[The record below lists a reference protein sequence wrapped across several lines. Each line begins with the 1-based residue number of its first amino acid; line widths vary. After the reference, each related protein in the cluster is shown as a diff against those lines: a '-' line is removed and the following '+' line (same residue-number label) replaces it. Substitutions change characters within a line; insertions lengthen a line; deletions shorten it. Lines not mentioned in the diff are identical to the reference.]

1 MTEMLT
7 WPPPGCGAGLALL
20 RCANA
25 MNESEAAGANFFRIL
40 PLYIV
45 IFIGFLGYSLMITIL
60 TPMILDD
67 SGGILASL
75 PFRVD
80 RTIVLGVVLALY
92 PLGQFFGSPVMGAL
106 SDRFGRR
113 PVLLASL
120 AVTTACYAVFAYSIE
135 IKNLPLLMA
144 ISIITGLAEANIV
157 IAQSSVADVS
167 TADTRSRL
175 FGYVYLSASSA
186 YVVGP
191 LLGGKLADPSI
202 APWFGYATPYW
213 AVFFLLIA
221 TLAFTFAVFRETHPL
236 ESRRAVSYTEAFT
249 GLLRVFDPGRTR
261 IIFLVNFLVYLAVF
275 GFFRSYPMYLVDEYK
290 MNVEQVSDFIAWVAV
305 PIVLAN
311 LWITGFLAKRY
322 PPRTIANYSVA
333 LFAVFMIAVVVPT
346 DERAL
351 WVTLFLAG
359 IALAVALP
367 ACAAML
373 SLMVSERE
381 QGRVLGSN
389 QSLQVG
395 AEALSGFAA
404 GLLAA
409 VFFKLPLIALAGVAA
424 LAAGVL
430 AVRGRGGGEKGE
442 GGDSSLARDRSSHLR

>member
-1 MTEMLT
+1 MLS
-7 WPPPGCGAGLALL
+7 
-20 RCANA
+20 
-25 MNESEAAGANFFRIL
+25 MSQSEPDGANLLRIL
-40 PLYIV
+40 PVYIV

-60 TPMILDD
+60 TPMVLDD
-67 SGGILASL
+67 NGELLASL
-75 PFRVD
+75 PFKAD
-80 RTIVLGVVLALY
+80 RSIVLGVVLALY

-120 AVTTACYAVFAYSIE
+120 AVTTACYSVFAYSIE
-135 IKNLPLLMA
+135 IKNLPLLML
-144 ISIITGLAEANIV
+144 ISTITGLAEANIV

-167 TADTRSRL
+167 SAANRSRL

-191 LLGGKLADPSI
+191 LLGGKLADPAI
-202 APWFGYATPYW
+202 MPWFSYATPYW
-213 AVFFLLIA
+213 AVFFLLAA
-221 TLAFTFAVFRETHPL
+221 TLAFTFIVFRETHPL

-249 GLLRVFDPGRTR
+249 GLVRVLDPGRTR

-275 GFFRSYPMYLVDEYK
+275 GFFRSYPMYLVDEFG
-290 MNVEQVSDFIAWVAV
+290 MDVEQVSDFIAWVAV

-322 PPRTIANYSVA
+322 KPRTIAIYSVT
-333 LFAVFMIAVVVPT
+333 LFAAFMVAIVVPPQ
-346 DERAL
+346 ESAL
-351 WVTLFLAG
+351 WVTLFMAG
-359 IALAVALP
+359 LALAVALP

-381 QGRVLGSN
+381 QGRVLGNN

-424 LAAGVL
+424 VAAGIL
-430 AVRGRGGGEKGE
+430 TWRGRGAGEMEEASRAEAESG
-442 GGDSSLARDRSSHLR
+442 LATD

>member
-1 MTEMLT
+1 MNHSEHVD
-7 WPPPGCGAGLALL
+7 AG
-20 RCANA
+20 
-25 MNESEAAGANFFRIL
+25 FFRIL

-60 TPMILDD
+60 TPMLLDN

-75 PFRVD
+75 PFKAD
-80 RTIVLGVVLALY
+80 RSIVLGVVLALY

-113 PVLLASL
+113 PVLLVSL
-120 AVTTACYAVFAYSIE
+120 AVTTVCYAAFAYSIE
-135 IKNLPLLMA
+135 LKNLPLLMLV
-144 ISIITGLAEANIV
+144 SVITGLAEANIV

-167 TADTRSRL
+167 TVATRSRL

-202 APWFGYATPYW
+202 VPWFGYDIPYW
-213 AVFFLLIA
+213 AVFFLLAA

-236 ESRRAVSYTEAFT
+236 ESRRTVSYTEAFT
-249 GLLRVFDPGRTR
+249 GLLRIFDPGRTR
-261 IIFLVNFLVYLAVF
+261 IIFLVNFLVYFAVF
-275 GFFRSYPMYLVDEYK
+275 GFFRSYPMYLVDEFG
-290 MNVEQVSDFIAWVAV
+290 MDVEQVSDFIAWVAV

-322 PPRTIANYSVA
+322 QPRTIAIYSVT
-333 LFAVFMIAVVVPT
+333 LFAAFMAAIVVPPQ
-346 DERAL
+346 ESAL

-359 IALAVALP
+359 LALAVALP

-424 LAAGVL
+424 VAAGIL
-430 AVRGRGGGEKGE
+430 ALRGRGAGESE
-442 GGDSSLARDRSSHLR
+442 EASRAEADSGLATD

>member
-1 MTEMLT
+1 MPVGNDSISGT
-7 WPPPGCGAGLALL
+7 
-20 RCANA
+20 
-25 MNESEAAGANFFRIL
+25 NFFRIL

-67 SGGILASL
+67 DGTLLASL
-75 PFRVD
+75 PFRID

-92 PLGQFFGSPVMGAL
+92 PMGQFFGSPVMGAL

-120 AVTTACYAVFAYSIE
+120 AVTTACYAAFAYSIE
-135 IKNLPLLMA
+135 LKSLPLLMLV
-144 ISIITGLAEANIV
+144 SIVTGLAEANIV

-167 TADTRSRL
+167 TAASRSRL

-191 LLGGKLADPSI
+191 LLGGKLADSSI
-202 APWFGYATPYW
+202 EPWFSYATPYW
-213 AVFFLLIA
+213 AVFFLLAA
-221 TLAFTFAVFRETHPL
+221 TLAFTFVIFRETHPP

-261 IIFLVNFLVYLAVF
+261 IIFFVNFLVYFAVF
-275 GFFRSYPMYLVDEYK
+275 GFFRSYPMYLVDEFK

-322 PPRTIANYSVA
+322 EPRVIANYSIA
-333 LFAVFMIAVVVPT
+333 LFAVFMIAVVAPS
-346 DERAL
+346 EENAL

-373 SLMVSERE
+373 SIIVSERE
-381 QGRVLGSN
+381 QGRALGNN

-404 GLLAA
+404 GFLAA
-409 VFFKLPLIALAGVAA
+409 VFFKLPLIALAGIAA
-424 LAAGVL
+424 VAAGVL
-430 AVRGRGGGEKGE
+430 ALSGRTGKERKE
-442 GGDSSLARDRSSHLR
+442 TARDETDSELAID

>member
-1 MTEMLT
+1 
-7 WPPPGCGAGLALL
+7 
-20 RCANA
+20 
-25 MNESEAAGANFFRIL
+25 MNYSDPDGSNFFRIL

-67 SGGILASL
+67 SGGILASF
-75 PFRVD
+75 PFKID

-113 PVLLASL
+113 PVLLLSL
-120 AVTTACYAVFAYSIE
+120 AVTTACYSVFAYSIE
-135 IKNLPLLMA
+135 IKHLPLLML
-144 ISIITGLAEANIV
+144 ISVITGLAEANIV

-167 TADTRSRL
+167 TAATRSRL

-191 LLGGKLADPSI
+191 LLGGKLADPSLV
-202 APWFGYATPYW
+202 PWFGYATPYW
-213 AVFFLLIA
+213 AVFFLLAA
-221 TLAFTFAVFRETHPL
+221 TLAFTFAVFRETHPT
-236 ESRRAVSYTEAFT
+236 ESRRSVSYTEAFT

-261 IIFLVNFLVYLAVF
+261 IIFLVNFLVYFAVF
-275 GFFRSYPMYLVDEYK
+275 GFFRSYPMYLVDEFK

-322 PPRTIANYSVA
+322 APRSIAIYSVT
-333 LFAVFMIAVVVPT
+333 LFAAFMVAIVVPPQ
-346 DERAL
+346 EGAL
-351 WVTLFLAG
+351 WVTLFMAG
-359 IALAVALP
+359 LALAVALP

-409 VFFKLPLIALAGVAA
+409 VFFKLPLIALAGIAA
-424 LAAGVL
+424 VAAGVL
-430 AVRGRGGGEKGE
+430 ALRGKGGGKSEE
-442 GGDSSLARDRSSHLR
+442 AAGDKTDSELAID